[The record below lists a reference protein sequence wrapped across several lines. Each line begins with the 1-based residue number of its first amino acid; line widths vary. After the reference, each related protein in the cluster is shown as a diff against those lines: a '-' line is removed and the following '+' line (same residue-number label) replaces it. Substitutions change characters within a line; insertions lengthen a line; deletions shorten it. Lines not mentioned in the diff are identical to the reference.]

1 MVEILGP
8 RARARVAGR
17 LPALLLLSASPALA
31 QSFDCSKAAPP
42 IETAICASTALR
54 AQDNALAGAYARAQ
68 YVLRDDAAALDLLKQ
83 TQRQWISARNR
94 DCARAGDKVAD
105 CLVSS
110 YSARL
115 TEIGKALGAQQVAA
129 PRQPPLVQPAQQ
141 QAPQPV
147 QATQARPAPAAQPQ
161 QQPAPAQQQAQPARP
176 TSVTAPGARVEPQNV
191 PADHDASALVTIP
204 NPGRYSL
211 RAESASGVAIQLV
224 DMMAGPG
231 DSSGAAGAKDGR
243 LDVLLD
249 KGVYKLRTS
258 GAKGAAKPA
267 MLKAEAFRDAA
278 PPALLATD
286 PLTPGDLGDLQQRS
300 FWIDVDNSGRVAIE
314 ALGRALQDFRLWR
327 DGEELADLQPDIAT
341 VEVKAGH
348 PMNRIRLEGRIEPGR
363 YLATAYGGES
373 AVWADGA
380 PDKPFMIRRLAN
392 QSVAAGLAEAAI
404 GAFGSARFEAPAD
417 FDTFRLEIADPAPV
431 RMVVKRGGERRNVS
445 LARNSRDPFVVATL
459 PAKDRAPA
467 IVEISGLEGQAV
479 RLRALRDTR
488 DLRISGGGPTQVI
501 VDVAGEGGDE
511 IPATAILVRFEQ
523 NKARLVASDAP
534 RIAPG
539 QAWRRRF
546 NLRGPSTILFETTGP
561 GPLAIRMQGPAA
573 RAVIEPV
580 FGFAQPRADG
590 RTPGRYDLD
599 AGVYM
604 LRLTPAAGASGV
616 FDLTL
621 GQPGLVPEISA
632 GAAPRTALSLGL
644 HNIERGAS
652 YAAIANS
659 APGLLIGM
667 RAVASPVDL
676 SRGPVGLYQGLPA
689 PRAAAAPAPAAPQ
702 IKPATQQRGERRPPT
717 ESAVVRTPA
726 QQSAPQGAPSSGQ
739 QTAQTTQSA
748 VRQPGPRSQQA
759 QIAPPPPAAPPSA
772 DIALQA
778 RAPLGGAI
786 RVRDQR
792 GADVSFA
799 ISDEKTE
806 KDSRVFTL
814 RIPAAVAPRA
824 LEIAWA
830 PPPPPAQPVRPRQPL
845 QTVAAGE
852 PLHFDLAEGQRREFR
867 IEAREGGLYR
877 VETLGR
883 LKTGLTIGTNFL
895 PRLGSAENNGA
906 GHNGLVQTYL
916 RAGSYR
922 VAVAAKE
929 SSGRL
934 GLAATPAEMTTTG
947 VLGVGGSARATLSDG
962 RGAITPIDI
971 REAGNYRLDL
981 YALGRTLA
989 ARLEDADGWPL
1000 TAPGPLKSL
1009 DIKLEPG
1016 KYRLVTP
1023 PVDVDA
1029 RMVARLTAITPDVAL
1044 EGHGPHKL
1052 GYDDEH
1058 KLQWREPASKDAPRA
1073 PDVWT
1078 FALKGEAKIDLTI
1091 ADGMIGE
1098 IIRGEKESVGKV
1110 TKDRPFAGKLG
1121 AGAYRMEA
1129 RAIGRDDR
1137 LDYTVVLK
1145 SAELQPDDSR
1155 FIDLPAT
1162 LDLAIAQ
1169 DSVVNLVSFGRKD
1182 LKGVLRDA
1190 NGAIVERLAGR
1201 QNDWNIAMS
1210 RRLPAGR
1217 YALTLSAMKADSSA
1231 DETAER
1237 SDDSDTR
1244 ADKSDDSV
1252 EVRLSLPAEK
1262 DAPALKADGAANVAG
1277 TDVTRFALPE
1287 APAGSLALVAARAA
1301 SELVLSVERRE
1312 ADGSWRVV
1320 GFERGQTPLVAWP
1333 VGADK
1338 AQWRASVWSI
1348 DGANVPVDILA
1359 RNVMRNPQDA
1369 ASVALEPLDLAA
1381 VGQKPRVGLA
1391 RAASAAIVDLRTTS
1405 DRLYA
1410 GSQDG
1415 HALTR
1420 ADAGALAPQSER
1432 LWLVARDEALDH
1444 VEAPTLAW
1452 KGDRIALALDGG
1464 ESALL
1469 PAPQPADGK
1478 ARIWRAASAFGQ
1490 PGLDAGRGMA
1500 VGDNVAA
1507 ALAGAKPL
1515 RAWNAGGGDALR
1527 VDLESIDVTLAA
1539 KRAATGETALL
1550 LPPMTAQPLTLAA
1563 GDKKVDIDLGQGAA
1577 AFAAPGEND
1586 ALALYAANAPLS
1598 RSVGSS
1604 ASEIWLVNPTG
1615 KAQPVRIAATPAKV
1629 EALALDRISKRFFG
1643 AAGSTALHVE
1653 AQKGDVLRVEGADAT
1668 FVSKSGRVLRG
1679 STLTLDGAGD
1689 VVLAY
1694 QPGLVAA
1701 WLERAGASAWP
1712 KVSARAI
1719 AAPASVKLEGAAMAF
1734 ALKQDRPQ
1742 LIGVATSAPV
1752 VVALEQNGN
1761 RELKL
1766 YASGADFRRYVA
1778 AGEATLTVYS
1788 PHDGA
1793 LGGVLD
1799 LASSPVLP
1807 AKEGMGDAV
1816 ALAPGASALFG
1827 FEVKKASE
1835 IGIGLRADPDRA
1847 EARLMDESGKL
1858 IATGVS
1864 QIRRLAPG
1872 RYMLEARMPAD
1883 APAATVRPALVGL
1896 DPPPAG
1902 PPPEEVEKYLT
1913 AAGLK
1918 PNAQTNLPR
1927 NAQPR

>member
-17 LPALLLLSASPALA
+17 LPVLLLFSASPVLA
-31 QSFDCSKAAPP
+31 QSFDCSKASPP
-42 IETAICASTALR
+42 IETVICASTALR

-68 YVLRDDAAALDLLKQ
+68 YALRGDLAALDLLKQ

-94 DCARAGDKVAD
+94 DCARAGDKVGE
-105 CLVSS
+105 CLISS
-110 YSARL
+110 YAARL

-129 PRQPPLVQPAQQ
+129 PQQPTMQPVAQSQPAPQQ
-141 QAPQPV
+141 SPRPAPPPV
-147 QATQARPAPAAQPQ
+147 QTTQAQPAPAAQPQ
-161 QQPAPAQQQAQPARP
+161 QAATPSPSQAQQAQPARP
-176 TSVTAPGARVEPQNV
+176 TSVAASGARVEPQSV
-191 PADHDASALVTIP
+191 PADRDASALVVIP
-204 NPGRYSL
+204 SPGRYSL

-231 DSSGAAGAKDGR
+231 DAAGAAGAKDGR
-243 LDVLLD
+243 LDALLD

-258 GAKGAAKPA
+258 GAKGASKPA
-267 MLKAEAFRDAA
+267 TLKAEAFHDAA
-278 PPALLATD
+278 PPALLSTD

-300 FWIDVDNSGRVAIE
+300 FWIDVDAGGQVAIE
-314 ALGRALQDFRLWR
+314 SLGRALQDLRLWR
-327 DGEELADLQPDIAT
+327 DGEELADLRPDIST
-341 VEVKAGH
+341 VEVKPGR
-348 PMNRIRLEGRIEPGR
+348 PMNRIRLEGKVEPGR

-380 PDKPFMIRRLAN
+380 PDKPFMIRRLGAR
-392 QSVAAGLAEAAI
+392 SVAAGLAEATI
-404 GAFGSARFEAPAD
+404 GAFGSLRFEAPAD
-417 FDTFRLEIADPAPV
+417 FDSFRLEINDPAPV
-431 RMVVKRGGERRNVS
+431 RMVVRRGGEQRSVS
-445 LARNSRDPFVVATL
+445 LAKNSRDPFVVAVL

-467 IVEISGLEGQAV
+467 IVEISGLEGQTF

-488 DLRISGGGPTQVI
+488 DLRISGAGPTQVI

-534 RIAPG
+534 RLAPG

-561 GPLAIRMQGPAA
+561 GPVAIRTQGPAA

-580 FGFAQPRADG
+580 LGSTPPRADG
-590 RTPGRYDLD
+590 RAPGRYDLD
-599 AGVYM
+599 AGVYA
-604 LRLTPAAGASGV
+604 LRLTPAAGATGV

-621 GQPGLVPEISA
+621 GQPGLVPDISP
-632 GAAPRTALSLGL
+632 GVAPRTALSLGL

-652 YAAIANS
+652 YEAIANS
-659 APGLLIGM
+659 APGLLIGV

-676 SRGPVGLYQGLPA
+676 SKGPVGLYQGLPA
-689 PRAAAAPAPAAPQ
+689 PRAAALPAPGAPQ
-702 IKPATQQRGERRPPT
+702 IKPATQRQGERRPPAGQ
-717 ESAVVRTPA
+717 AVVRAPA
-726 QQSAPQGAPSSGQ
+726 QAAPNAAPPMQQSAQA
-739 QTAQTTQSA
+739 TQSSLTS
-748 VRQPGPRSQQA
+748 QP
-759 QIAPPPPAAPPSA
+759 APAPAPSA

-778 RAPLGGAI
+778 RAPLGGVI
-786 RVRDQR
+786 RVRDQK

-799 ISDEKTE
+799 ASDEKTE

-824 LEIAWA
+824 LEIAWTPA
-830 PPPPPAQPVRPRQPL
+830 PAPAQAVRPRQPL

-852 PLHFDLAEGQRREFR
+852 PLHFDLSEGQRREFR
-867 IEAREGGLYR
+867 IEAAQGGLYR

-895 PRLGSAENNGA
+895 PRIGAGENNGA

-922 VAVAAKE
+922 VAVAAKD

-934 GLAATPAEMTTTG
+934 GLAATPAEMATTG
-947 VLGVGGSARATLSDG
+947 ALAPGGSARATLSDG
-962 RGAITPIDI
+962 RGAITPIEI

-981 YALGRTLA
+981 YALGRVLS

-1000 TAPGPLKSL
+1000 TAPGPLRSL

-1016 KYRLVTP
+1016 RYRLVTP
-1023 PVDVDA
+1023 PIDVDA
-1029 RMVARLTAITPDVAL
+1029 RMVARLMAITPDVAL

-1052 GYDDEH
+1052 GYDDEY

-1078 FALKGEAKIDLTI
+1078 FTLKGEAKIDLSIT
-1091 ADGMIGE
+1091 DGMVGE

-1110 TKDRPFAGKLG
+1110 AKDRPFTGKLD
-1121 AGAYRMEA
+1121 AGAYRVEA

-1137 LDYTVVLK
+1137 LDYAVILK

-1155 FIDLPAT
+1155 FVDLPAT

-1169 DSVVNLVSFGRKD
+1169 DSVVNLTSFGRKD

-1190 NGAIVERLAGR
+1190 NGAVVERLAGR

-1217 YALTLSAMKADSSA
+1217 YSLTLSAMKAEASGDDTPPERSEDA
-1231 DETAER
+1231 DARAER
-1237 SDDSDTR
+1237 SDDN
-1244 ADKSDDSV
+1244 V
-1252 EVRLSLPAEK
+1252 EVRLALPVEK
-1262 DAPALKADGAANVAG
+1262 DAPPLNADGAASVAG
-1277 TDVTRFALPE
+1277 ADVMRFALPE

-1301 SELVLSVERRE
+1301 SELVLSIERRD
-1312 ADGSWRVV
+1312 ADGVWRVV

-1333 VGADK
+1333 AGASK

-1348 DGANVPVDILA
+1348 DGANVPVDIVA
-1359 RNVMRNPQDA
+1359 RNIARNPQDA
-1369 ASVALEPLDLAA
+1369 ASVALEALDLAA
-1381 VGQKPRVGLA
+1381 VGQKVRVGLA
-1391 RAASAAIVDLRTTS
+1391 RAASAAMVDLKTS
-1405 DRLYA
+1405 SQRLYA

-1415 HALTR
+1415 RALTR
-1420 ADAGALAPQSER
+1420 AEAGALAPQSER
-1432 LWLVARDEALDH
+1432 LWLVARDESLDK

-1452 KGDRIALALDGG
+1452 KGEPVALALEGG

-1469 PAPQPADGK
+1469 PAPQPAEGK
-1478 ARIWRAASAFGQ
+1478 ARVWRAASAFGQ

-1507 ALAGAKPL
+1507 ALSGAKPL
-1515 RAWNAGGGDALR
+1515 RVWNAGGDDALR
-1527 VDLESIDVTLAA
+1527 IDLESVDVTVAA
-1539 KRAATGETALL
+1539 KRAAAGDTALL
-1550 LPPMTAQPLTLAA
+1550 LPPMTAQPLTLAS
-1563 GDKKVDIDLGQGAA
+1563 GDKKLDIDLGAGAA
-1577 AFAAPGEND
+1577 AFAAPGDSD
-1586 ALALYAANAPLS
+1586 ALALYAVNAPLS

-1604 ASEIWLVNPTG
+1604 ASEVWLVNLASKP
-1615 KAQPVRIAATPAKV
+1615 QPVRLAATPSKV
-1629 EALALDRISKRFFG
+1629 EALALDRVAKRFFG
-1643 AAGSTALHVE
+1643 AAGSTALHVD
-1653 AQKGDVLRVEGADAT
+1653 AQKGDVLRVEGAEAT

-1679 STLTLDGAGD
+1679 ATLTLDGPGD
-1689 VVLAY
+1689 VVLVY

-1701 WLERAGASAWP
+1701 WLERAGVSAWP
-1712 KVSARAI
+1712 KVSPRAI
-1719 AAPASVKLEGAAMAF
+1719 AAPASVKLEGAAMSF
-1734 ALKQDRPQ
+1734 ALRQDKPQ

-1778 AGEATLTVYS
+1778 AGEATLTIWS

-1793 LGGVLD
+1793 LGGALD
-1799 LASSPVLP
+1799 LTSAPVTP

-1827 FEVKKASE
+1827 FEVRKASE
-1835 IGIGLRADPDRA
+1835 IGVGLRADPDRA

-1858 IATGVS
+1858 IGVGVS
-1864 QIRRLAPG
+1864 QIRKLAPG
-1872 RYMLEARMPAD
+1872 RYILEARMPAD
-1883 APAATVRPALVGL
+1883 APAGTVRLALVGL

-1902 PPPEEVEKYLT
+1902 PPPEEIEKYLGL
-1913 AAGLK
+1913 AGLK
-1918 PNAQTNLPR
+1918 SNAKTTLPR
-1927 NAQPR
+1927 